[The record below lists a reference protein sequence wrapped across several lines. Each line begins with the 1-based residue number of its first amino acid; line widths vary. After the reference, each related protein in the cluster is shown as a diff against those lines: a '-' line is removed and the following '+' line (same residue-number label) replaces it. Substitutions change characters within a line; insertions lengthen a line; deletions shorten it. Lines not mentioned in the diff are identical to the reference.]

1 VEIQSLAQEYRTKSD
16 EELLRLALDP
26 EQLTQKRVPFCTTNS
41 SSDKSTARRD

>member
-26 EQLTQKRVPFCTTNS
+26 EQLTQKRVPFSTTNS